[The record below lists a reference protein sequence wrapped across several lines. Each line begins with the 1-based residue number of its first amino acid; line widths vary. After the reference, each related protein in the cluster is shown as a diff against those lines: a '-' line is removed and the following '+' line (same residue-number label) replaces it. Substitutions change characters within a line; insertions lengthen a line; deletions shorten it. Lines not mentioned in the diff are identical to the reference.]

1 MIDRSKFPN
10 AGNEYTPEQRRVID
24 GRLALADADIKA
36 GRVSKTFS
44 NAGDFIADLQKA
56 VKKNRKAASKRAAK

>member
-1 MIDRSKFPN
+1 M
-10 AGNEYTPEQRRVID
+10 ID

-44 NAGDFIADLQKA
+44 NADDFIADLQKTA
-56 VKKNRKAASKRAAK
+56 TKKRKAARKRAAK